1 MLKAVEKYPEA
12 KSFIIATE
20 NGMLHQLRQRFP
32 HQEFVAA
39 DGCIGCR
46 LHCPYMKVT
55 DLQDVYF
62 SLLYERYEIKLD
74 DEVIVGARRA
84 FGADDGRATGQLN
97 CGGLQLALVLTSRF
111 FEEHLLDRLG
121 VLRSSRPAF

>member
-1 MLKAVEKYPEA
+1 MLKAGEKYPEA

-46 LHCPYMKVT
+46 LHCPYMKIT

-62 SLLYERYEIKLD
+62 SLLYERYEITLD
-74 DEVIVGARRA
+74 DEVIDGARRA
-84 FGADDGRATGQLN
+84 LERMMAVPRDN
-97 CGGLQLALVLTSRF
+97 
-111 FEEHLLDRLG
+111 
-121 VLRSSRPAF
+121 